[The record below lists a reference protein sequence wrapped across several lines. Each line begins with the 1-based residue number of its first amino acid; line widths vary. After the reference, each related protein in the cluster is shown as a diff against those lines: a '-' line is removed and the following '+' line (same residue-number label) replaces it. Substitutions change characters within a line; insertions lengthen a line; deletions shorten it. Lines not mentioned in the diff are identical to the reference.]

1 MRADIVGIP
10 DEDTWAYSAALMAMA
25 AENGFNNIKLLRVM
39 DLLGLMSG
47 KTMTKETYMS
57 LTAASRTMLL
67 DQYGRTEEEVREM
80 MQTDN
85 DTLLTYRGF
94 IRFLETDLKYVC
106 IMNTLFQTLTWV
118 FQI

>member
-1 MRADIVGIP
+1 
-10 DEDTWAYSAALMAMA
+10 MA

-39 DLLGLMSG
+39 DLLGLMTG
-47 KTMTKETYMS
+47 RTMTRETYMS

-67 DQYGRTEEEVREM
+67 NQYGRTEEEVREM

-106 IMNTLFQTLTWV
+106 IVTTVLQILT
-118 FQI
+118 

>member
-1 MRADIVGIP
+1 MLKLVDIIGIP
-10 DEDTWAYSAALMAMA
+10 DEDTWAYSAALMTMA
-25 AENGFNNIKLLRVM
+25 AGNGFNNIKLLRVM
-39 DLLGLMSG
+39 DLLGLMTG
-47 KTMTKETYMS
+47 QTMTREIYMS

-67 DQYGRTEEEVREM
+67 NQYGRTEEEVREM

-106 IMNTLFQTLTWV
+106 IMTTV
-118 FQI
+118 FQILT